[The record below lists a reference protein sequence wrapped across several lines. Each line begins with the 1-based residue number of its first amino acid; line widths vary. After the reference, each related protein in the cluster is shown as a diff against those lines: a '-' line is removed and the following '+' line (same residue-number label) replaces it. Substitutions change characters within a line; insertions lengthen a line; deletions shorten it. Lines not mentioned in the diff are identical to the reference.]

1 VTGPTALVTGAR
13 RGIGRATAV
22 ALGQAGMRVAV
33 ASRTV
38 SGLAD
43 TVGDVEA
50 AGGSALPVELD
61 LSERASIDAALE
73 QVHRAWGSLDV
84 LVNNALCEQPGS
96 QDLIA
101 EMDFAAFETMIVG
114 EVVNTAYLT
123 RQALD
128 RRAGASGPL
137 TVINVGS
144 AAADHVPPSPYG
156 EGGFAFSYSASKAAL
171 HRLAAFVQLEY
182 GPQKVRAFTINPGV
196 VRTEALLEHLGEI
209 PGSAPASLP
218 AAVIKWLAVDPAADA
233 HLGGYLHAQKMA
245 SDLGRGLGS

>member
-1 VTGPTALVTGAR
+1 MTAPTALVTGAR

-22 ALGQAGMRVAV
+22 ALGQTGMRVAV
-33 ASRTV
+33 AGRTA

-43 TVGDVEA
+43 TVADVEA
-50 AGGSALPVELD
+50 TGGSALPIELD

-73 QVHRAWGSLDV
+73 RVHRAWGPLDV

-96 QDLIA
+96 HDLVA

-114 EVVNTAYLT
+114 EVVNTSYLT

-128 RRAGASGPL
+128 RRADASGPL

-144 AAADHVPPSPYG
+144 AAADHVPPRPYG
-156 EGGFAFSYSASKAAL
+156 RGGFAFSYSASKAAL
-171 HRLAAFVQLEY
+171 HRLAAFLQLEY
-182 GPQKVRAFTINPGV
+182 GPEKVRAFTLNPGV
-196 VRTEALLEHLGEI
+196 VRTEALLEHLGDI
-209 PGSAPASLP
+209 RGSAPPSLP
-218 AAVIKWLAVDPAADA
+218 AAVIRWLAVDPAADA

-245 SDLGRGLGS
+245 ADLGLALGP